1 MIVVRSKE
9 EAWNKA
15 DEIFPTDYIKDDM
28 SSENAGYDIYKST
41 LKGVYAWIS
50 DLGSTL
56 ELNLADGSVVRIAV
70 LKPEFSEYQIA
81 DALEVIDE
89 AIYQI
94 DDKVDVR
101 LADKT
106 GVSEAREKLYNA
118 YLVLTRMLKENK
130 TGR

>member
-1 MIVVRSKE
+1 MIVVTSKE
-9 EAWNKA
+9 EAWRKA
-15 DEIFPTDYIKDDM
+15 DEIFPTDYIKDDR

-41 LKGVYAWIS
+41 LKGMYAWIS

-56 ELNLADGSVVRIAV
+56 ELNLADGSLVRIV
-70 LKPEFSEYQIA
+70 VQKPEFSECQIT

-94 DDKVDVR
+94 DDKVDVG

-106 GVSEAREKLYNA
+106 GISEAREKLYNA

>member
-89 AIYQI
+89 VIYQI
-94 DDKVDVR
+94 DDKVDVK

-106 GVSEAREKLYNA
+106 GISEAREKLYNA
-118 YLVLTRMLKENK
+118 YLMLARMLKEN

>member
-1 MIVVRSKE
+1 MIVVTSKE
-9 EAWNKA
+9 EAWSKA
-15 DEIFPTDYIKDDM
+15 DEIFPTDYVKDDR

-41 LKGVYAWIS
+41 QKGMYAWIS

-70 LKPEFSEYQIA
+70 LKPEFPEYQIA

-106 GVSEAREKLYNA
+106 GISEAREKLYNA
-118 YLVLTRMLKENK
+118 YLVLARMLKEN

>member
-9 EAWNKA
+9 EAWSKA
-15 DEIFPTDYIKDDM
+15 DEIFPTDYIKDDR

-41 LKGVYAWIS
+41 MKGVYAWIS

-106 GVSEAREKLYNA
+106 GISEAREKLYNA
-118 YLVLTRMLKENK
+118 YLVLARMLKEN

>member
-1 MIVVRSKE
+1 MIVVISKE
-9 EAWNKA
+9 EAWSKA
-15 DEIFPTDYIKDDM
+15 DEIFPTDYIKDDR

-106 GVSEAREKLYNA
+106 GISEAREKLYNA
-118 YLVLTRMLKENK
+118 YLVLARMLKEN

>member
-9 EAWNKA
+9 EAWSKA
-15 DEIFPTDYIKDDM
+15 DEIFPTDYIKDDR

-106 GVSEAREKLYNA
+106 GISEAREKLYNA
-118 YLVLTRMLKENK
+118 YLVLARMLKEN